1 MNESGAEFNREPL
14 TNMGYNVEVG
24 VWGSRDRT
32 SGPINAVWF
41 DRDHGRF
48 QGGSGNHSND

>member
-1 MNESGAEFNREPL
+1 
-14 TNMGYNVEVG
+14 MGYNVEVG